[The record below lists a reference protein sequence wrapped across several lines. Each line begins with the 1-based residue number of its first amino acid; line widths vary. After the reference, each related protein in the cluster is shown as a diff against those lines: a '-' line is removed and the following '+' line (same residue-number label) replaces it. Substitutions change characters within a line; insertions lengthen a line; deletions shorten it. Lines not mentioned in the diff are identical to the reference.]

1 LARGDG
7 RQLRMRMRQE
17 QANEFFAG
25 VTRRTDYGYLFGL
38 HNKKTP
44 PD

>member
-1 LARGDG
+1 
-7 RQLRMRMRQE
+7 MRQE

-25 VTRRTDYGYLFGL
+25 VTRRTDDGDLFAVY
-38 HNKKTP
+38 HKKTP